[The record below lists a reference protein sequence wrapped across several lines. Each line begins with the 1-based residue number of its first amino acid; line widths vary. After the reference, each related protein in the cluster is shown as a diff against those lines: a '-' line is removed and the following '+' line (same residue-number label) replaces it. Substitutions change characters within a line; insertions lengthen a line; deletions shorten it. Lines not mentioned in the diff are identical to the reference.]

1 MSFRFK
7 PEQFSRFGERSEA
20 IACLANNLLEE
31 FVKTLPEVFAQGSPD
46 RTGGIVD
53 VWAQNKSNFDSGLRM
68 SRARLWGVEEIKPT
82 TGICVHG
89 ISKIIWSSG
98 NEFECECDKCGAIL
112 KPSGWEPVDPKTP
125 RRDRLVR
132 DGYGASGRLLPK

>member
-46 RTGGIVD
+46 RMGGIVD

-68 SRARLWGVEEIKPT
+68 SRARLWGVEEIKPEKCT
-82 TGICVHG
+82 HSIIEFNPKVPMHG
-89 ISKIIWSSG
+89 Q
-98 NEFECECDKCGAIL
+98 CGVCR
-112 KPSGWEPVDPKTP
+112 KPFVAKWEPVE
-125 RRDRLVR
+125 
-132 DGYGASGRLLPK
+132 